1 MTLDLNHVNIKLQL
15 KELIMNENVYK
26 GDLLT
31 STAEIIAHQVNASG
45 GFGSGVA
52 GAVKNKYPRVAE
64 QYHKACEKGLM
75 KLGMCQI
82 VKTNPNSDDN
92 RLVANLCGQERYGY
106 DGQRYTNY
114 EGIFVALEKLSLYCK
129 EHGIKSVAFP
139 WKMSSDRGGADWQVI
154 CSMIEAVFKDLDIT
168 VEYWK
173 L

>member
-1 MTLDLNHVNIKLQL
+1 M
-15 KELIMNENVYK
+15 KEIVYK
-26 GDLLT
+26 GDLMD
-31 STAEIIAHQVNASG
+31 SSADIIAHQVNASG

-52 GAVKNKYPRVAE
+52 KAVKERYPRVAE
-64 QYHKACEKGLM
+64 QYHKAVEKQLL

-82 VKTNPNSDDN
+82 VKTNPGSDDN
-92 RLVANLCGQERYGY
+92 RLIANLCGQERYGY
-106 DGQRYTNY
+106 DGKRYTNY
-114 EGIFVALEKLSLYCK
+114 EGIYIALEKLASYCK

-173 L
+173 YNG